1 MSLSDSLLALSAG
14 LLAFGILCVVLRRSL
29 LAIFVGI
36 ELMLAAGNLALVVFN
51 RRWAGL
57 EAGDAALGG
66 QIFVLAVVI
75 VSLAQMALGLG
86 LLIAFHRHR
95 SSLDVADVNLL
106 RW

>member
-1 MSLSDSLLALSAG
+1 MSLLQPLLALSMG
-14 LLAFGILCVVLRRSL
+14 LFVFGILCVILRRSL

-36 ELMLAAGNLALVVFN
+36 ELMLAGGNLALVVFN
-51 RRWAGL
+51 HRWAAL
-57 EAGDAALGG
+57 EGGDAALHG
-66 QIFVLAVVI
+66 QVFVLMVVI

-86 LLIAFHRHR
+86 MLIAFHRHR